1 MAGIPRWL
9 ILAPF
14 AAALAACAQS
24 TAVPEDHYYR
34 LSAVSEQG
42 AVNSANPVLQGTL
55 EVDRF
60 VADGLSAGRALIF
73 SRPQESHK
81 VQPYNYH
88 FWTEP
93 PPIMLQNH
101 LVAYLRSTGVA
112 KNVVTPELRIE
123 PEFIVSGRIIR
134 FEQNV
139 GSPGRVLV
147 ELELG
152 LKETRTDRLVHV
164 KADRAETST
173 PDAAPGKTIPAFS
186 QSIAQIYKQFVDDI
200 KKR

>member
-1 MAGIPRWL
+1 MARNLKWFVLLPVT
-9 ILAPF
+9 AV
-14 AAALAACAQS
+14 LAACAQS

-34 LSAVSEQG
+34 LSAVSQQG
-42 AVNSANPVLQGTL
+42 SANSVRPVLQGTV

-101 LVAYLRSTGVA
+101 LVAYLRSTGIA
-112 KNVVTPELRIE
+112 RNVVTPELRVE
-123 PEFIVSGRIIR
+123 PEFIVSGRIIK

-139 GSPGRVLV
+139 GAPGRVLV

-152 LKETRTDRLVHV
+152 LKETNTDRLVHV
-164 KADRAETST
+164 KAYRAETST
-173 PDAAPGKTIPAFS
+173 PEAAPGKTIAAFS
-186 QSIAQIYKQFVDDI
+186 QSVTQIYKQFVDDI
-200 KKR
+200 RKR